1 MILSITVQPVKID
14 NFGTIKINLLDYK
27 DETKNY
33 FKLSYTE
40 EGTFGNYDLAEKLM
54 RASYTNERV
63 CKVDELK
70 LNR

>member
-1 MILSITVQPVKID
+1 MEGLGI
-14 NFGTIKINLLDYK
+14 IKINLLDHK
-27 DETKNY
+27 DDTKNY

-70 LNR
+70 